1 MSVFDLQKRQ
11 EAIKFVLEKRAIAK
25 APVLR
30 VGAAFDVS
38 GSAKHLFTGGT
49 MQQTVDR
56 LLPVAMRFDDN
67 GEMDV
72 WSFDHSFNQLATVG
86 KMDYED
92 YIQREVMGNDKIS
105 KWGSTNY
112 GGVMDAMAQFYFP
125 RARPAAA
132 VAAAATGF
140 MGKLFGKPAPAPVAA
155 PAPASGAKLVPA
167 MALFITDGANNDRAS
182 AQAVLRASVDVPV
195 YWQLIG
201 VGNPRE
207 FTFLEEMADEL
218 PHVGFVHLA
227 SLALTDEQL
236 YDKLLSDELCTWMKK
251 F

>member
-11 EAIKFVLEKRAIAK
+11 EAIKFVLEKRAVARP
-25 APVLR
+25 PVLR

-38 GSAKHLFTGGT
+38 GSAEHLFKSGI
-49 MQQTVDR
+49 MQETVNR

-72 WSFDHSFNQLATVG
+72 WSFDTGFDQLATVS

-92 YIQREVMGNDKIS
+92 YIKREVLGNNEIS
-105 KWGSTNY
+105 KWGGTNY
-112 GGVMDAMAQFYFP
+112 GGVMNAMSEFYFP
-125 RARPAAA
+125 QVGKAAKAPASS
-132 VAAAATGF
+132 GF
-140 MGKLFGKPAPAPVAA
+140 MSKLFGKPAPAAA
-155 PAPASGAKLVPA
+155 PSPASSSALVPA
-167 MALFITDGANNDRAS
+167 MALFITDGANNDRAK
-182 AQAVLRASVDVPV
+182 AREVLASSVDVPV

-218 PHVGFVHLA
+218 PHVGFVHLS
-227 SLALTDEQL
+227 SLSLSDEQL
-236 YDKLLSDELCTWMKK
+236 YDKLLSDELCAWMKK